1 MLDPNLMNKLEK
13 QDEITSKSKCHTP
26 IQFATRLPTMYLNRI
41 SIRATVCRPLL
52 PFPLARRH
60 VYWHPTLFRVWHGRR
75 IRRIVLDFGPFW
87 TIFPLFLSSFAT
99 LSVSA
104 SVPFVCTYLISLD
117 ANLLLCLSSA
127 KVPRTATANITLTL
141 KMLPRDIII

>member
-41 SIRATVCRPLL
+41 SIGATVCRPLL
-52 PFPLARRH
+52 PFPPARRH
-60 VYWHPTLFRVWHGRR
+60 VHWHPTLFRVWQGRR

-87 TIFPLFLSSFAT
+87 TIFPLVLCN
-99 LSVSA
+99 SVSL
-104 SVPFVCTYLISLD
+104 SLSPFCLLISLD